1 MKQYPLRDIDDD
13 LWRKARIRT
22 TQEGISIRDVLVRAL
37 ELYNEHGKAALWPE
51 EKRTPKRKAS

>member
-22 TQEGISIRDVLVRAL
+22 TQEGISIRDVIVRAL
-37 ELYNEHGKAALWPE
+37 EIYNEEGKAAFWPE
-51 EKRTPKRKAS
+51 EKKPKRKAS